1 MKREEELIPKEKKQE
16 KKRQN
21 HFLYNDLLNN
31 IGNHSIERLK
41 DCILKKARVYSNIYT
56 EKEYKKFEKKVEFE
70 YKKEIGILRNII
82 RINRNLPDYKN
93 KENIFLLI
101 LTKKNFLKLKNGYQ
115 LI

>member
-70 YKKEIGILRNII
+70 YKIF
-82 RINRNLPDYKN
+82 
-93 KENIFLLI
+93 FLLI